1 MPDFSNWS
9 GCHMRLIS
17 AYLLAASLSGCASGL
32 YSGSSIPTPN
42 DLEYAAN
49 IAFAGR
55 GADSI
60 VMRFGLP
67 TSRTT
72 IAGKDVLV
80 WQANTT
86 MQWSGPS
93 QRTVVQGSV
102 GDPLKPPYSSIP
114 YSATI
119 SSPTYETAQYQC
131 QMFAFIDQHGV
142 VQEVRFAGRMG
153 ACQTFM
159 P

>member
-1 MPDFSNWS
+1 MK
-9 GCHMRLIS
+9 LIVACALFTS
-17 AYLLAASLSGCASGL
+17 LAGCASGF
-32 YSGSSIPTPN
+32 YGGSSIPTPN

-55 GADSI
+55 SADAI

-67 TSRTT
+67 MSRTT
-72 IAGKDVLV
+72 LSGKDVFV

-86 MQWSGPS
+86 MQWSGPT
-93 QRTVVQGSV
+93 QNTRVQGSV

-119 SSPTYETAQYQC
+119 ATPTYETAQYQC
-131 QMFAFIDQHGV
+131 QMFAFIDANGV

-153 ACQTFM
+153 ACQSFM